1 MSGVAGQI
9 VDRDFFARDPLEL
22 APDLLGKL
30 LVGPCGRGRIVEV
43 EAYRGEEDPASHAF
57 RGPTPR
63 NRVMFGPAG
72 HLYVYRSYG
81 MHWCANFVASH
92 PDRAGAVLI
101 RALQPVGPIDEMS
114 RRRPAARRPED
125 LANGPGKLCA
135 ALGITGDHD
144 GLDLLSPDAGVR
156 LADDGVEPPTSPTTG
171 PRVGISVAAD
181 RPWRFSLPA
190 SRFRSRPVPVP

>member
-81 MHWCANFVASH
+81 MHWCANVVASH

-135 ALGITGDHD
+135 ALGIMWN
-144 GLDLLSPDAGVR
+144 LPPGVR
-156 LADDGVEPPTSPTTG
+156 SAIACMTSGMAPASTSPPTYSIGTVT
-171 PRVGISVAAD
+171 
-181 RPWRFSLPA
+181 
-190 SRFRSRPVPVP
+190 RSRWRR